1 MTESTTIDGGGGGGG
16 GDNGVSSGGNDST
29 IIGGNAND
37 SNNSNSNNN
46 NSNNS
51 NNNSNSVIDPL
62 ETAKWTK
69 YLPEFMGIRESVR
82 SSSYRWCVRES
93 GMWGIATATTMSL
106 HRLRMGSKVRTS
118 IVDRYLNLI

>member
-16 GDNGVSSGGNDST
+16 GDNGVSSGGNEDST
-29 IIGGNAND
+29 TIGGSNANNA
-37 SNNSNSNNN
+37 SNSNSS
-46 NSNNS
+46 NS
-51 NNNSNSVIDPL
+51 NNSNSVIDPL

-106 HRLRMGSKVRTS
+106 HRLRMLS
-118 IVDRYLNLI
+118 LIHI

>member
-16 GDNGVSSGGNDST
+16 DNGGSSGGNEDST
-29 IIGGNAND
+29 TIGGSNAND
-37 SNNSNSNNN
+37 SNNSNS
-46 NSNNS
+46 
-51 NNNSNSVIDPL
+51 NNSNSVIDPL

-118 IVDRYLNLI
+118 IVYIAI

>member
-1 MTESTTIDGGGGGGG
+1 MIESTTIDGG
-16 GDNGVSSGGNDST
+16 SSGSGNEDST
-29 IIGGNAND
+29 TLIGGNAND

-51 NNNSNSVIDPL
+51 NNDNSVIDPL

-106 HRLRMGSKVRTS
+106 HRLRMGSKVRTVKC
-118 IVDRYLNLI
+118 IAI

>member
-1 MTESTTIDGGGGGGG
+1 MIESTTIDGG
-16 GDNGVSSGGNDST
+16 SSGSGNEDST
-29 IIGGNAND
+29 TLIGGNNAND
-37 SNNSNSNNN
+37 LNNSNNNNN

-51 NNNSNSVIDPL
+51 NNSNSVIDPL

-118 IVDRYLNLI
+118 IAVGAVLCSYDDGSK